1 MELRAIKHPNGISST
16 APPLIIAT
24 LDRRD
29 WEEIRMIAF
38 LCVLCV
44 LRAFSACP
52 TPMRFPP
59 WNLFPS
65 NFVP

>member
-29 WEEIRMIAF
+29 WEEICMIAF

-44 LRAFSACP
+44 
-52 TPMRFPP
+52 
-59 WNLFPS
+59 
-65 NFVP
+65 